1 MEQRMADCIGV
12 DGAKSG
18 WIAVW
23 RGQSGLAWRVHG
35 DARGLVNARRH
46 AAVIAVDVPIGLS
59 DHGGRPAEREARR
72 FVGGRRACS
81 IFSTPVRGILDAR
94 TQPEASRRHRDID
107 GRGFGAQSFAILPK
121 IREWDDLLRGDP
133 QARRAVREVHP
144 EVSFAALAGG
154 AGQGIVASKRKPAGV
169 AARRALLAVEF
180 GEAMVGDLLQAVPR
194 REAKADDV
202 LDALVALW
210 TAERIRNGVACSLPA
225 EVKPD
230 AAGLDA
236 VIWY

>member
-1 MEQRMADCIGV
+1 V

-23 RGQSGLAWRVHG
+23 REQGGLAWRVHG
-35 DARGLVNARRH
+35 DARALVDAHRQ

-59 DHGGRPAEREARR
+59 DRDGRPADGLARR

-81 IFSTPVRGILDAR
+81 IFSTPVRGILDAK
-94 TQPEASRRHRDID
+94 TQPEASLRHREID
-107 GRGFGAQSFAILPK
+107 GRGFGAQSFAILSK
-121 IREWDDLLRGDP
+121 IREWDTLLRSDP
-133 QARRAVREVHP
+133 QARRVVREVHP
-144 EVSFAALAGG
+144 EVSFAVLAGG
-154 AGQGIVASKRKPAGV
+154 AGQGVVASKHTPPGI
-169 AARRALLAVEF
+169 AARSALLSAAF
-180 GEAMVGDLLQAVPR
+180 GEATVADLLQAVPR
-194 REAKADDV
+194 REAKEDDV
-202 LDALVALW
+202 LDALAALW
-210 TAERIRNGVACSLPA
+210 TAERIRDGVARSLPA